1 LRVRKIINTI
11 LLILI
16 GILVVIWIFI
26 EPPLLSPLGD
36 NPFSRFLSSFPH
48 IKTKKIV
55 YGFLPYWN
63 MKKVTLQPELTHLV
77 YFSLTI
83 KDDGSLLTVSNGE
96 TDPGFRN
103 LQSEDF
109 LQINE
114 TAKTY
119 GSKTHIV
126 LSQFDNDEIEAF
138 LASST
143 AQETFLQ
150 EIDSLLLAYPFN
162 GLNLDIEYVGL
173 ASQELRQQYTSF
185 LQKVRD
191 HLNDTYDDIEL
202 TVDMYAGAAT
212 KNMLWEVE
220 KIVPLVDY
228 IIVMA
233 YDFHR
238 SSSPTAG
245 PVAPLFEKEASWSE
259 NINDYLR
266 DFSRKAPT
274 NKLLLGIPFYGYEW
288 QTTSTQPESFTLPR
302 TGVTASYQRVKDLL
316 ARKEELAL
324 VEHWDKNALAP
335 YLSYVENGKNY
346 LIYFENAASVSYKLE
361 YVNQL
366 NLAGIAIWSLGYEGN
381 SRDLWNVIDQ
391 ELEIKN

>member
-1 LRVRKIINTI
+1 
-11 LLILI
+11 
-16 GILVVIWIFI
+16 
-26 EPPLLSPLGD
+26 
-36 NPFSRFLSSFPH
+36 FL
-48 IKTKKIV
+48 K
-55 YGFLPYWN
+55 
-63 MKKVTLQPELTHLV
+63 
-77 YFSLTI
+77 
-83 KDDGSLLTVSNGE
+83 
-96 TDPGFRN
+96 
-103 LQSEDF
+103 
-109 LQINE
+109 INE
-114 TAKTY
+114 TAKNY

-126 LSQFDNDEIEAF
+126 LSQFDNDDIEGF
-138 LASST
+138 LASPD

-173 ASQELRQQYTSF
+173 APQEIRQQYTAF

-191 HLNDTYDDIEL
+191 HLDNTYDDVEL

-212 KNMLWEVE
+212 KDMLWEVD

-245 PVAPLFEKEASWSE
+245 PVAPLFEKETSWSE
-259 NINDYLR
+259 SINDYLR

-288 QTTSTQPESFTLPR
+288 QTTSTQAESFTLPR
-302 TGVTASYQRVKDLL
+302 TGATASYQRVKDLL
-316 ARKEELAL
+316 AQKEELGL
-324 VEHWDKNALAP
+324 IEHWDQNALAP
-335 YLSYVENGKNY
+335 YLSYVEDGKNY
-346 LIYFENAASVSYKLE
+346 LIYFENAASISYKLE

-381 SRDLWNVIDQ
+381 SRDLWNVIDR
-391 ELEIKN
+391 ELEIEN